1 MEDMVHAAFE
11 SQQRRT
17 LIMHPKISRAFK
29 DFSGGM
35 GTFRMGLVLLLAVAL
50 LGTETAPAFAQA
62 PQTPDPS
69 TVENQVKKFGVGKS
83 VKVWL
88 VGGEFVRGH
97 IRGIGADSFTVKV
110 SKTSTERSIPYAQV
124 AEIKD
129 PPGPI
134 TYILIGAAI
143 VVVAILIIHH

>member
-1 MEDMVHAAFE
+1 MY
-11 SQQRRT
+11 
-17 LIMHPKISRAFK
+17 PKTSRAYNNFLEK
-29 DFSGGM
+29 GGTIRSG
-35 GTFRMGLVLLLAVAL
+35 LILLLAVGL
-50 LGTETAPAFAQA
+50 LGPETAPTFAMG

-69 TVENQVKKFGVGKS
+69 TVETQVKKFGVGKS

-124 AEIKD
+124 TEIKD

-143 VVVAILIIHH
+143 VVVVILIVHH